1 MRRLAERGAYL
12 PFAEQ
17 AVFALLV
24 LSHLVVAIVL
34 TVQAATGEPHSTDAG
49 AIAAGAVTRDAS
61 AVLVLAATWLL
72 VKGRRDAAYRLART
86 AVLLDLLVTEN
97 FTFTDSQFGALG
109 ELPWLLVALTFFTI
123 RWQNR
128 IDRRDRP
135 DLPDL
140 PNRPDRSDAA

>member
-1 MRRLAERGAYL
+1 M
-12 PFAEQ
+12 
-17 AVFALLV
+17 
-24 LSHLVVAIVL
+24 
-34 TVQAATGEPHSTDAG
+34 
-49 AIAAGAVTRDAS
+49 
-61 AVLVLAATWLL
+61 
-72 VKGRRDAAYRLART
+72 
-86 AVLLDLLVTEN
+86 TEI

-128 IDRRDRP
+128 IDRRDLP